1 MAKSDIQLN
10 IGTKYSGEG
19 VVKLEQGLKK
29 ANDSAKKAT
38 AAVNGITAAIGGM
51 NNAAGKA
58 AQAASGLLE
67 SFLQG
72 GIWGA
77 AAAGV
82 MLVINKIVDGFNKA
96 KQASKE
102 AAEFA
107 RKQFMTAFESISR
120 NAEIKFSRKISD
132 IEQAQN
138 SSLMQ
143 DQIKDAEST
152 MQTMKVRRQYAQK
165 RLDIKSREAEG
176 TYVAQYGSADNDIAV
191 ANADEKI
198 AVAEITKSSIH
209 RERDR
214 VMKEYNVEI
223 DKANAESEKTVE
235 KYNKQA
241 QLLNDQ
247 LYKLET
253 IEHYNNQIKA
263 AKSRIMTAAINGSAI
278 VDAAANYSL
287 AYSTNKMK
295 SMFGI
300 SSTDEADKQLSMLRK
315 NVYGTDDEEKIRRL
329 KANSRFAQA
338 QKKIEDVKRDSYQ
351 QYESLN
357 AEFDNADLLFQRS
370 MKDETLKSHLT
381 AEEISSGKLSKFSK
395 NRAKDAVRK
404 EMLSAFEKYNA
415 AQKDAVNMM
424 KDFGLDNTM
433 FQASQKNLEEFI
445 EHLRKQIGKDFGTKG
460 QLADAKFRL
469 LNDKA
474 QNEVLIAKSERQSL
488 LADFMKKSNDDA
500 SKSASIETTAK
511 NYSEQEKI
519 KLDEAAKRKDVEYIA
534 QKKAEA
540 TKNVEQKKAEVL
552 SYNAKEIQDQLEVA
566 KRNVKESTPAVEDID
581 IPVRLHYYLKTADD
595 AETNIEEL
603 KKKLEAEKDAEVK
616 KNIQVEISEKTTVKS
631 DAEKKLAELKDKL
644 KATENTEKFIS
655 NIQHLVKVE
664 SKVEG
669 LNKAKAELKDAED
682 MLKASDAALKTAVES
697 SKPVDDFKFRERI
710 EDKKSSKRIKELT
723 SQLEDL
729 RQQKREKDLIAEDK
743 SKTFA
748 QRRDAK
754 KDSEDIGSKI
764 AKAQMKLSEEW
775 KNSKSSL
782 QNELD
787 TQSKRAEEAKKV
799 LYDDKSTSDQKD
811 EALKQLT
818 DAESK
823 QAKVVQELTSKFN
836 DVKDALNVSTIKELD
851 EQLAKA
857 KGYLAN
863 WLQQFRGGGGGGGG
877 QAGGRDGFAE
887 WLKGQRGNKTRAVGT
902 GVFDENGNEVM
913 MDAKAAR
920 ALDGRKRELDRLQKI
935 KNPTQQT
942 KDKID
947 YLKKWIDMRDPKKA
961 REKQQEIEALEK
973 QRRLEEMQNNQC
985 MREIRDAIVNGV
997 TL

>member
-29 ANDSAKKAT
+29 ANDTAKKAT
-38 AAVNGITAAIGGM
+38 SAVNGITAALGGM

-82 MLVINKIVDGFNKA
+82 MLVINKIVVGFNKA

-152 MQTMKVRRQYAQK
+152 MQTMKVRREYAQK

-198 AVAEITKSSIH
+198 AIAEITKSSIQ

-223 DKANAESEKTVE
+223 DKSNAESEKTVE

-247 LYKLET
+247 LYKLEA
-253 IEHYNNQIKA
+253 IEKLNNQIKT
-263 AKSRIMTAAINGSAI
+263 AKSRVMSAAINGSAI
-278 VDAAANYSL
+278 VDAVANYTL

-300 SSTDEADKQLSMLRK
+300 SSTDEADKQLSMMRK

-329 KANSRFAQA
+329 KTNSSFVQA
-338 QKKIEDVKRDSYQ
+338 QKKIEDVKLDTYR
-351 QYESLN
+351 QYESLY
-357 AEFDNADLLFQRS
+357 AEFEDSDLLFQRS

-424 KDFGLDNTM
+424 KDAGLDNTM
-433 FQASQKNLEEFI
+433 FQVTQKNLEEII
-445 EHLRKQIGKDFGTKG
+445 ELIRKEIGKDYGTKG

-474 QNEVLIAKSERQSL
+474 EDEVLIAKTERQSL
-488 LADFMKKSNDDA
+488 LADFMKKANADA
-500 SKSASIETTAK
+500 SKSSSIDMSAK
-511 NYSEQEKI
+511 NYNEQEKI
-519 KLDEAAKRKDVEYIA
+519 KLDEAAKRKDVEYIS
-534 QKKAEA
+534 QKKADA
-540 TKNVEQKKAEVL
+540 AKNFEQKKAEVL
-552 SYNAKEIQDQLEVA
+552 SYDAKEIQDQLEVA
-566 KRNVKESTPAVEDID
+566 KRNVKESTPEVEDID
-581 IPVRLHYYLKTADD
+581 IPVRLHYYLKTADA

-603 KKKLEAEKDAEVK
+603 KKKLEAEKDTELK
-616 KNIQVEISEKTTVKS
+616 KNIEVEISEKTTVKS
-631 DAEKKLAELKDKL
+631 DAEKKIAELKDKL
-644 KATENTEKFIS
+644 KASEKTEKFIS

-682 MLKASDAALKTAVES
+682 MLKASDAAMKTAAERN
-697 SKPVDDFKFRERI
+697 KPVDDFKFRERI

-729 RQQKREKDLIAEDK
+729 RQQKREKDLVADDK

-754 KDSEDIGSKI
+754 RDSEAIDSKI
-764 AKAQMKLSEEW
+764 AKVQKKLGEEW
-775 KNSKSSL
+775 KNSKTNL

-787 TQSKRAEEAKKV
+787 AQSKRAEEAKKV

-811 EALKQLT
+811 EALKLLN

-836 DVKDALNVSTIKELD
+836 DVKDALNVNTIKELD

-857 KGYLAN
+857 KGDLAN
-863 WLQQFRGGGGGGGG
+863 WLQQFRGGGS
-877 QAGGRDGFAE
+877 QAGGRDGFAD
-887 WLKGQRGNKTRAVGT
+887 WLKAQRGNKTGKVGT

-913 MDAKAAR
+913 MDAKAAH

-973 QRRLEEMQNNQC
+973 QRRLEEMQNNQSL
-985 MREIRDAIVNGV
+985 REIRDAIVNGV

>member
-19 VVKLEQGLKK
+19 VAKLEQGLKK
-29 ANDSAKKAT
+29 ANESAKKAT
-38 AAVNGITAAIGGM
+38 AAVNGITSALGGM

-223 DKANAESEKTVE
+223 DKSNAETEKTTE

-247 LYKLET
+247 LNKLED
-253 IEHYNNQIKA
+253 IEKLNNWIKS
-263 AKSRIMTAAINGSAI
+263 AKSRVMTAAMNGI
-278 VDAAANYSL
+278 VDDIANEQL
-287 AYSTNKMK
+287 AFSTNKMK
-295 SMFGI
+295 SKYGI
-300 SSTDEADKQLSMLRK
+300 SSTDEADKQLSMMRK

-329 KANSRFAQA
+329 KANSSFVQA
-338 QKKIEDVKRDSYQ
+338 QKKIKDAKRDTYKQ
-351 QYESLN
+351 FESLYV
-357 AEFDNADLLFQRS
+357 EFSNDDLLFQRS

-381 AEEISSGKLSKFSK
+381 AEEISSRKLSKFSK

-404 EMLSAFEKYNA
+404 EMLSAFEKYNS

-424 KDFGLDNTM
+424 KDFGFDNTM

-552 SYNAKEIQDQLEVA
+552 SYDAKEIQDQLEVA
-566 KRNVKESTPAVEDID
+566 KRNVKESTPEVEDID
-581 IPVRLHYYLKTADD
+581 IPVRLHYYLKTVDD

-616 KNIQVEISEKTTVKS
+616 KNIEVEISEKTTVKS

-682 MLKASDAALKTAVES
+682 MLKASDAAMKTAVES
-697 SKPVDDFKFRERI
+697 NKPVDDFKFRERI

-863 WLQQFRGGGGGGGG
+863 WLQQFRGGGGG
-877 QAGGRDGFAE
+877 QAGGGDGFAE
-887 WLKGQRGNKTRAVGT
+887 WLKGQRGNKTGKVGT

-913 MDAKAAR
+913 MDAKAAH
-920 ALDGRKRELDRLQKI
+920 ALDGRKKELDRLQKI

-973 QRRLEEMQNNQC
+973 QRRLEEMQNNQSL
-985 MREIRDAIVNGV
+985 REIRDALVNGV